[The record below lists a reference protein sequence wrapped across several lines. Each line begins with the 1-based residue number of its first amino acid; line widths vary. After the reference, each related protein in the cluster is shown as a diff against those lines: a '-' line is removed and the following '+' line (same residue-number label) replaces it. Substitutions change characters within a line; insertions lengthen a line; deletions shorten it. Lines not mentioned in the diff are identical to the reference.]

1 MSALTRPEYHS
12 DEPSRYAPKWIRE
25 AHLRP
30 SEPVGRLP
38 RAAQFGPREASNDT
52 PVVSWP
58 QEHSFEDQHP
68 EPVPEREHAAFE
80 GDVAIRQM
88 REARVFEPQEVPEPR
103 WNEPPKLPLSM
114 LLRTSVAIGVATL
127 GALVYVGIVPLA
139 VPSVVQEL
147 VSSMRQTTAATTAS
161 RPSAVERPTKLA
173 SRFGDEA
180 SAGERAGATP
190 AADTPAAGPASD
202 GTRAVRTV
210 TVAPWPVAATPQPAA
225 ATPQPAAAPQQTAAP
240 AASSAPAGVTR
251 RLDADE
257 IDSLI
262 QRGEAFIL
270 QGDFAAARLM
280 LQRAAEAG
288 SARAAVT
295 LGATYDPVM
304 LRKVGVV
311 GFKAE
316 PALAREWYERAASLG
331 SPEASSR
338 IAELGK
344 N

>member
-1 MSALTRPEYHS
+1 MSALTRPDYHS

-25 AHLRP
+25 GHLRP
-30 SEPVGRLP
+30 AEPFGRLP
-38 RAAQFGPREASNDT
+38 RAAQFGPHEASPDG
-52 PVVSWP
+52 PPAASRP
-58 QEHSFEDQHP
+58 QERRFDDYP
-68 EPVPEREHAAFE
+68 EPAPERDVPVFE

-88 REARVFEPQEVPEPR
+88 REARVFEPHDEEVPEPR
-103 WNEPPKLPLSM
+103 WNEPPRLPLSM
-114 LLRTSVAIGVATL
+114 LLRTAAAIAVATL
-127 GALVYVGIVPLA
+127 GALVYVGVVPLTVPAA
-139 VPSVVQEL
+139 VQDAVA
-147 VSSMRQTTAATTAS
+147 SMRQTTGVDNAS
-161 RPSAVERPTKLA
+161 RPPTVERPTKLVG
-173 SRFGDEA
+173 RIGDEP
-180 SAGERAGATP
+180 SVGERAGAGTP
-190 AADTPAAGPASD
+190 TDTPAVGPSD
-202 GTRAVRTV
+202 GARAIRTV
-210 TVAPWPVAATPQPAA
+210 AVAPWPATATPQPAA
-225 ATPQPAAAPQQTAAP
+225 AATAPAAAAAP
-240 AASSAPAGVTR
+240 AAPTASAAVTR
-251 RLDADE
+251 HLDPDE
-257 IDSLI
+257 IDALI

-316 PALAREWYERAASLG
+316 PALAREWYERAAALG

-338 IAELGK
+338 IAELGR